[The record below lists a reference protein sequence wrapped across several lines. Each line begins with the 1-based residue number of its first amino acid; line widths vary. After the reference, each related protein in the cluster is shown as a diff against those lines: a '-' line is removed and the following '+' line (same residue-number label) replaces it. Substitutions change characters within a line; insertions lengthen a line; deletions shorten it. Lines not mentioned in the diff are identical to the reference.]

1 MKLIFKW
8 SEYKFNNTLSLYL
21 KLNMEINLCEGDK
34 SSFRLQ
40 TMERNPKE
48 NIFSIIGKN
57 YFKVHRLTDQN
68 NLIKVYDKKFRIVND
83 IAWDLNKKSL
93 LYFLGNQSSTQTF
106 SVMTFIYS
114 LDLKNNSNPIKEYE
128 FKNNVSRISMCNDPN
143 QSILACCSPIDNIEI
158 IDIKNKK
165 TISLITRKYL
175 GKICDCQF
183 SPNNKNLF
191 LFSGEKG
198 NIYLYDLRN
207 TTRAVKSFGSESKE
221 ILSVSWH
228 PSDEKLFCSGGMDN
242 FIRIWDINCDT
253 SSLADF
259 KSSEGV
265 TKVKFLKSNPNYILS
280 SYQTNNYNINLWN
293 LKLRDMPEYQ
303 FSGHNHPII
312 GFDIDVGD
320 SRIISCDKKGVLII
334 NELDKGIRIL
344 DNITTNI
351 IIFNNANEMYFYH
364 KDKLEKDKLNDDT
377 IDINSNKDTENKI
390 SEKKKNTIANNI
402 KNVSMINFNQSELL
416 MENKT
421 IGPEDKKVFLND
433 NIYLNINGELRQ
445 YYIFNSNQ
453 IHSLFRSY
461 IYYIEK
467 KEAIYKRKRFPSDT
481 YNQDSSED
489 MINIDGL
496 DFSDK
501 LIKSISTNF
510 EYAKNILNNYIH
522 ISIWKNLLYLSSQQ
536 IFKQLYNK
544 YMGKE
549 EKNKN
554 RKKKNNN
561 NLNKSMEEKEGFYN
575 INKNALSPSS
585 NNLMARLFIK
595 QLSRI
600 IDYLIDTYGDIYLAV
615 IICYL
620 FKPILFKDE
629 YMKKRILKLIKECVY
644 NLRKYQ
650 LFVDA
655 NHLIKYGPEE
665 NNRTNEK
672 NTFIFKCRDC
682 DQYKFKDGKCDC
694 GRILLCKECDK
705 KTLGL
710 FFWCPGCGHGGHL
723 DHFNG
728 TKSFY
733 YCKGCGHQCM

>member
-1 MKLIFKW
+1 
-8 SEYKFNNTLSLYL
+8 
-21 KLNMEINLCEGDK
+21 MEINLCKGDK
-34 SSFRLQ
+34 SFFGLQ

-48 NIFSIIGKN
+48 NVFSIIGKN
-57 YFKVHRLTDQN
+57 YFKIHRLTDQN
-68 NLIKVYDKKFRIVND
+68 NLVKVYDKKFRIIND
-83 IAWDLNKKSL
+83 ITWDLNKKSI
-93 LYFLGNQSSTQTF
+93 LYFIGNQSTNQRDIGKTF
-106 SVMTFIYS
+106 LYS
-114 LDLKNNSNPIKEYE
+114 LDLKNNTNPVREYD
-128 FKNNVSRISMCNDPN
+128 FINKVSRISMCYDPN
-143 QSILACCSPIDNIEI
+143 QSILACCSPNDNIEI
-158 IDIKNKK
+158 IDIKSKK
-165 TISLITRKYL
+165 SVSFITRKYL
-175 GKICDCQF
+175 GKIYDCQF
-183 SPNNKNLF
+183 SPNNTNLF

-207 TTRAVKSFGSESKE
+207 ITKAVKSFGSESKE

-228 PSDEKLFCSGGMDN
+228 PNNDKLFCSGGMDN
-242 FIRIWDINCDT
+242 FIRIWDINNDT

-259 KSSEGV
+259 KSSDGI
-265 TKVKFLKSNPNYILS
+265 TKVKFLRSNPNYILS

-334 NELDKGIRIL
+334 DELDKGNRIL

-351 IIFNNANEMYFYH
+351 ITFNNTNEIYFYH
-364 KDKLEKDKLNDDT
+364 KDKLEKDEFNEDT
-377 IDINSNKDTENKI
+377 KDINSTKEAENKI
-390 SEKKKNTIANNI
+390 SEKKKNTDINNI
-402 KNVSMINFNQSELL
+402 KNISMINFNQSELL
-416 MENKT
+416 IENKI
-421 IGPEDKKVFLND
+421 IGPEDKKIFLND
-433 NIYLNINGELRQ
+433 NIYININGELRQ
-445 YYIFNSNQ
+445 FYIFTSNQ

-481 YNQDSSED
+481 YNLDSSD
-489 MINIDGL
+489 DIINIDEL

-501 LIKSISTNF
+501 LVRAISTNF

-544 YMGKE
+544 YSGKE

-554 RKKKNNN
+554 KKKKNNN
-561 NLNKSMEEKEGFYN
+561 NLNKSMEEKEGYYN
-575 INKNALSPSS
+575 INKNSLSPSS
-585 NNLMARLFIK
+585 NNLMVSLFIK

-600 IDYLIDTYGDIYLAV
+600 IDYLVDTYGDIYLAV

-629 YMKKRILKLIKECVY
+629 YIKKRILKLIKECVY

-665 NNRTNEK
+665 NNRINK
-672 NTFIFKCRDC
+672 NNTFIFKCRDC
-682 DQYKFKDGKCDC
+682 DKYKFKDGKCDC

-705 KTLGL
+705 RALGL
-710 FFWCPGCGHGGHL
+710 FIWCPGCGHGGHL
-723 DHFNG
+723 DHFAE
-728 TKSFY
+728 TKKFY
-733 YCKGCGHQCM
+733 YCKACGHQCM